1 MLSLSFPKA
10 DVVEAARGRILSLL
24 NGDVSMHPEVFE
36 GALWDIELATESECR
51 NVGREIFADVFPES
65 GGLIPAGGETEVL
78 SLIASALDGAEE
90 FGAHVE
96 LAHAFLAFCKHDSKA
111 SPDDFDWL
119 NELSEACT
127 RLNRMLKADWQPWQ
141 GLRIKEERKGAFR
154 ILTDNVLRGDRDITG
169 LLPRI
174 LLTQDGFCA
183 APSKGAVARLVTASL
198 LGEQEFRDQV
208 EAIWSKLIAATQSP
222 A

>member
-1 MLSLSFPKA
+1 MS
-10 DVVEAARGRILSLL
+10 I
-24 NGDVSMHPEVFE
+24 HPEIVE

-51 NVGREIFADVFPES
+51 NVGREIFAEVFPES

-78 SLIASALDGAEE
+78 SLIVSALDGAEE
-90 FGAHVE
+90 FRAHVE
-96 LAHAFLAFCKHDSKA
+96 LAHAFVAVCKHIRKA
-111 SPDDFDWL
+111 SADDFDWL

-127 RLNRMLKADWQPWQ
+127 RLNRMLKADWLPWQ

-154 ILTDNVLRGDRDITG
+154 ILTDNILRGERDITG

-174 LLTQDGFCA
+174 LLTQDGCCA

-208 EAIWSKLIAATQSP
+208 AVIWSKLIAAPQSP